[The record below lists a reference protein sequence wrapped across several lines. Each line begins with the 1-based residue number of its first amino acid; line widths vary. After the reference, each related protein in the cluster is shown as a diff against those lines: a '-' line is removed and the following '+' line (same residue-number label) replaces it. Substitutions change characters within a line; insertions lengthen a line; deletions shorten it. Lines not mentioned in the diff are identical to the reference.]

1 MSNTAK
7 SAMETVQI
15 ALDSYERSLGLLHT
29 NNIDE
34 AEING
39 YLTLGR
45 NDIEQLDPI
54 SANCI
59 AVRLHQFA
67 FHIQRQ
73 YNVEQSRLSWSDA
86 EIVKYASDKVDQ
98 VGSQYTKYENRLRLL
113 AQQDEYLSK
122 LLAIKNYAQQRL
134 DRLCYLASSINN
146 LASTFLSCA
155 KTKVALRER
164 N

>member
-1 MSNTAK
+1 MDAK
-7 SAMETVQI
+7 SAMETVQT

-29 NNIDE
+29 NNVDE

-39 YLTLGR
+39 YFTMAR
-45 NDIEQLDPI
+45 NDIDQLSPL
-54 SANCI
+54 NCNEI

-73 YNVEQSRLSWSDA
+73 YNVEQSRLSWSDS

-98 VGSQYTKYENRLRLL
+98 VGTQYTKYDNRLRLL

-134 DRLCYLASSINN
+134 DRLTYLSSSVKN
-146 LASTFLSCA
+146 LADCFLSCA

-164 N
+164 T